1 MTANALT
8 SEVQDSAD
16 SFQNIFANTA
26 AQSQFAANSSAWSDS
41 SSTAPNLSSNW
52 TTQPFA
58 MQAPSDQ
65 AAGGVPENS
74 EYLSDQPTSE
84 SANEPASQPVSSSD
98 TSGSAQTENQS
109 AAGSSPA
116 ITKQA
121 STKVDKRLEQAG
133 HPVHADQS
141 GGSVAGLSASAGA
154 MSAHAG
160 LAAAGNHATAQ
171 RATPERSTDIQQT
184 GLASGLSE
192 KTGSLA
198 GAIPGGS
205 NTLPGA
211 AFAMHITPN
220 GKHND
225 ATPKTGSATSLAQDP
240 VQAQS
245 SAATAS
251 PSDNSAPDPSALASG
266 ISDPAGLL
274 VSATLA
280 ASSGSAHSRQV
291 SAIGA
296 SLDAADAT
304 PWSAPTS
311 SAALLNDQ
319 AKSAEPVTAAAPVA
333 EVDVEDPTG
342 SAQPVRTLQLQLGG
356 TGDQRVDLRLVEHAG
371 GLSVSVRASD
381 SNLTRGLQ
389 DNLPELSSRL
399 AAEHYQTQTWL
410 PAAGQTSAGGHSSGS
425 SEQSPDQRGGGQ
437 SSQGGSSSGGQ
448 GNPQQGRQQDQT
460 PAWWR
465 QMASVGGAA
474 DSVSTS
480 VSSSAPNSAANS
492 AIKQ

>member
-1 MTANALT
+1 MASA
-8 SEVQDSAD
+8 VDDSAD
-16 SFQNIFANTA
+16 SFRNIFANTA
-26 AQSQFAANSSAWSDS
+26 AQSQFAATNSAWSDS
-41 SSTAPNLSSNW
+41 SSTASNLASNW
-52 TTQPFA
+52 TTQPTA
-58 MQAPSDQ
+58 TQTPSDQ
-65 AAGGVPENS
+65 AATSYSENS
-74 EYLSDQPTSE
+74 DSLSSQPPSE
-84 SANEPASQPVSSSD
+84 STNEPVSEPVSSSD
-98 TSGSAQTENQS
+98 TSGPAKTENQF
-109 AAGSSPA
+109 AARISPA

-121 STKVDKRLEQAG
+121 GEKVDKKVEQPL
-133 HPVHADQS
+133 HTEPS
-141 GGSVAGLSASAGA
+141 GGPVAGLSALAGA
-154 MSAHAG
+154 MSARAA
-160 LAAAGNHATAQ
+160 LPPAAGNHVTAQ
-171 RATPERSTDIQQT
+171 SATPDKSADIPQT
-184 GLASGLSE
+184 GLATGLTE
-192 KTGSLA
+192 NTGSLA
-198 GAIPGGS
+198 GAIPGGL

-211 AFAMHITPN
+211 AFVLHITPA

-225 ATPKTGSATSLAQDP
+225 AASKTGSPTSLAQGP

-251 PSDNSAPDPSALASG
+251 SSDNGVPDPGALAGG
-266 ISDPAGLL
+266 ITDPAGLL
-274 VSATLA
+274 VSATLGA
-280 ASSGSAHSRQV
+280 GSGSARSRQV

-296 SLDAADAT
+296 SLDAADTT

-311 SAALLNDQ
+311 SPALLNDQ

-425 SEQSPDQRGGGQ
+425 SEQSPDQRGGRQ
-437 SSQGGSSSGGQ
+437 SSQGDSSSSGGQ

-465 QMASVGGAA
+465 QMATLGGAA
-474 DSVSTS
+474 DSTSTS
-480 VSSSAPNSAANS
+480 VLSPAQDNKNLN
-492 AIKQ
+492 